1 MTTQI
6 KSKQR
11 VSDHGEVFTR
21 KEEVNAMLDLVK
33 DETLRIESRFLEP
46 ACGDGNFLIEILRRK
61 LAVIEKE
68 YAKSQRE
75 YEFYLVLAIGA
86 IYGIELQQDNVLA
99 CRERLC
105 KFAEESYRLLF
116 PETANDAVI
125 SVIRFILS
133 LNIVQGNAL
142 KMCYVD
148 KNTQDIETKMLR
160 FSQWEPINFW
170 RNRHYCIQRKE
181 FEYEQLVKNGNKT
194 RNAVPQLPYPICYFL
209 EIQNAQPID

>member
-46 ACGDGNFLIEILRRK
+46 ACGNGNFLIEILRRK
-61 LAVIEKE
+61 LDVVQKQ

-75 YEFYLVLAIGA
+75 YEFYLVVAIGA
-86 IYGIELQQDNVLA
+86 IYGIELQHDNVLV

-105 KFAEESYRLLF
+105 KFAEESYRSLF
-116 PETANDAVI
+116 PETANDDVI
-125 SVIRFILS
+125 GVIRFILS

-148 KNTQDIETKMLR
+148 ENNRDLNTQMLR
-160 FSQWEPINFW
+160 FSQWSPVSFGRKW
-170 RNRHYCIQRKE
+170 SLKRHD
-181 FEYEQLVKNGNKT
+181 FEYQHLLFDGAE
-194 RNAVPQLPYPICYFL
+194 PYQSVQGYFACYFL
-209 EIQNAQPID
+209 EIQNAKPIR

>member
-1 MTTQI
+1 MTAQI

-46 ACGDGNFLIEILRRK
+46 ACGDGNFLIEILKRK
-61 LAVIEKE
+61 LAVVEKE
-68 YAKSQRE
+68 YAQSQRE
-75 YEFYLVLAIGA
+75 YEFYFVIAIGA
-86 IYGIELQQDNVLA
+86 IYGIELQYDNVLA

-116 PETANDAVI
+116 SETANDAVI

>member
-61 LAVIEKE
+61 LAVVERQ

-75 YEFYLVLAIGA
+75 YEFYLVVAIGT
-86 IYGIELQQDNVLA
+86 IYGIELQYDNVIA
-99 CRERLC
+99 CRGRLC

-116 PETANDAVI
+116 PDTANDEVI
-125 SVIRFILS
+125 SVLRFILS

-148 KNTQDIETKMLR
+148 EKNQDLPTKMLH
-160 FSQWEPINFW
+160 FSQWSPVSLGRKW
-170 RNRHYCIQRKE
+170 SLKRHD
-181 FEYEQLVKNGNKT
+181 FEYQHLVFDSSE
-194 RNAVPQLPYPICYFL
+194 PYQSVQEYFGCYFL
-209 EIQNAQPID
+209 EIQNAKPIH

>member
-11 VSDHGEVFTR
+11 VADHGEVFTR

-33 DETLRIESRFLEP
+33 NETLRIESRFLEP

-61 LAVIEKE
+61 LDVVEKQ

-75 YEFYLVLAIGA
+75 YEFYLAVAVGA
-86 IYGIELQQDNVLA
+86 IYGIELQHDNVLA

-105 KFAEESYRLLF
+105 KFCEESYRLLF
-116 PETANDAVI
+116 PESVNEDVI
-125 SVIRFILS
+125 AVIRFILS

-148 KNTQDIETKMLR
+148 ENNQDLDDKMLH
-160 FSQWEPINFW
+160 FSQWSPVSFGRKW
-170 RNRHYCIQRKE
+170 SLKRHD
-181 FEYEQLVKNGNKT
+181 FEYQHLVFDGSE
-194 RNAVPQLPYPICYFL
+194 PYQSVQEYFACYFL
-209 EIQNAQPID
+209 EIQNAKPIH

>member
-33 DETLRIESRFLEP
+33 HETLRIDARFLEP

-61 LAVIEKE
+61 LAVIEKD

-75 YEFYLVLAIGA
+75 YEFYLVIAIGA
-86 IYGIELQQDNVLA
+86 IYGIELQQDNVQA

-105 KFAEESYRLLF
+105 KFAEQSYRLLF
-116 PETANDAVI
+116 PETVNDTVI

-148 KNTQDIETKMLR
+148 ENNQDLEHQMIR
-160 FSQWEPINFW
+160 FSEWSSFSW
-170 RNRHYCIQRKE
+170 RRKWSLKRHDFVFLPLLFVRS
-181 FEYEQLVKNGNKT
+181 
-194 RNAVPQLPYPICYFL
+194 VPYKSITTYLPCYFL

>member
-105 KFAEESYRLLF
+105 KFSEESYRLLF

-148 KNTQDIETKMLR
+148 KDNQDLEHQMIR
-160 FSQWEPINFW
+160 FSEWSSFSW
-170 RNRHYCIQRKE
+170 RRKWSLKRHD
-181 FEYEQLVKNGNKT
+181 FEYQHLVFD
-194 RNAVPQLPYPICYFL
+194 RAEPYQSIQEYLPCYFL
-209 EIQNAQPID
+209 EIQNAKPID